1 MYTFA
6 LCLLAIGF
14 IHLFS
19 IFMTNETPERLEI
32 YIFPSRNEECSSE
45 LNSSQAQAGDKTKM
59 SKYSCIIQ
67 WKNDISILK

>member
-19 IFMTNETPERLEI
+19 IFTTKETTEYVEI
-32 YIFPSRNEECSSE
+32 YIIPSRDEECSSE
-45 LNSSQAQAGDKTKM
+45 LNSSQT
-59 SKYSCIIQ
+59 
-67 WKNDISILK
+67 